1 MEHKSTICLLEG
13 DQLKCW
19 VQKLTVIRSA
29 IPLEDLRLL
38 FEFYNLT
45 AGEIA
50 RVKEEDWDVSYAGLY
65 GLEEEILSARTRL
78 KTVASELILPDGKD
92 EQISAADLLKKNAQR
107 YAPIQ
112 KYLDGLEDGFN
123 LQEMDF
129 LPTQEPQE
137 YYWIDLTRVTQTQY
151 ERYTSELHHVY
162 NVAELFGPVLP
173 FDLEDPE
180 VVSMFGTGK
189 FEALADF
196 SYGC

>member
-13 DQLKCW
+13 DQVKCW
-19 VQKLTVIRSA
+19 VQKLTVIPSA

-50 RVKEEDWDVSYAGLY
+50 RVKEEDRDVSYSGLY
-65 GLEEEILSARTRL
+65 GLEAEILAARTRL
-78 KTVASELILPDGKD
+78 KDAASELVLPDGKD
-92 EQISAADLLKKNAQR
+92 TEVSAADLLEKNVAR
-107 YAPIQ
+107 YASIR
-112 KYLDGLEDGFN
+112 KYLGDLDEGFN

-129 LPTQEPQE
+129 LPTQEPRE
-137 YYWIDLTRVTQTQY
+137 YYWIDLTRVTQAQY

-173 FDLEDPE
+173 FDPEDPE
-180 VVSMFGTGK
+180 VVSIFGTEK